1 MILLILNTVGKEKE
15 VTTVFKFQYDSINTA
30 KTLHSL
36 VPDICFKFQ
45 YDSINTSSCTSLR
58 WPSVIFKF
66 QYDSI
71 NTLIRF
77 IALCAFADFKFQYDS
92 INTLS
97 ALSFLQV
104 LSALNSNMI
113 LLIHSF
119 FLITSSNSVFFKF
132 QYDSINTME
141 FMYLKHLKNNFKF
154 QYDSINTT
162 FHFMV
167 QLDRDIPLN
176 SNMILLIRS
185 RWNRLGGSFSL

>member
-1 MILLILNTVGKEKE
+1 MPPLCSFKFQYDSINTCPRPEGQVEKESLNSNMILLILNTVGKEKE

-77 IALCAFADFKFQYDS
+77 IALCAFADFKFQSDS

-113 LLIHSF
+113 LLIRIIGASLSF
-119 FLITSSNSVFFKF
+119 EKVL
-132 QYDSINTME
+132 
-141 FMYLKHLKNNFKF
+141 
-154 QYDSINTT
+154 
-162 FHFMV
+162 
-167 QLDRDIPLN
+167 
-176 SNMILLIRS
+176 
-185 RWNRLGGSFSL
+185 

>member
-58 WPSVIFKF
+58 WPSVI
-66 QYDSI
+66 
-71 NTLIRF
+71 
-77 IALCAFADFKFQYDS
+77 FKFQYDS

-154 QYDSINTT
+154 QYDSINTISLEPSGR
-162 FHFMV
+162 FI
-167 QLDRDIPLN
+167 LSLN
-176 SNMILLIRS
+176 SNMILLIPS
-185 RWNRLGGSFSL
+185 SSPNLSTPSTTLNSNLILLILGSVTSLETPTYLL